1 MTTPNSQPNRHILLV
16 DDDEEARTILGSL
29 LTSEGYT
36 VSHATNGQQAISLY
50 RSRPCDLVITELTT
64 GGRDSFQ
71 TIIELRRQPVPAK
84 FIATARTGWLPPDFC
99 LRIAEEALVI
109 DKGKVVHRQDT
120 AGLAGNEDIRRRYLA
135 M

>member
-16 DDDEEARTILGSL
+16 DDDEETRTILGSL

-50 RSRPCDLVITELTT
+50 RSRPYDLVITELTT
-64 GGRDSFQ
+64 GGRNSFQ

-99 LRIAEEALVI
+99 LRMAEHLGAHSVLAKPYKPEQVIEAVRNAL
-109 DKGKVVHRQDT
+109 K
-120 AGLAGNEDIRRRYLA
+120 
-135 M
+135 